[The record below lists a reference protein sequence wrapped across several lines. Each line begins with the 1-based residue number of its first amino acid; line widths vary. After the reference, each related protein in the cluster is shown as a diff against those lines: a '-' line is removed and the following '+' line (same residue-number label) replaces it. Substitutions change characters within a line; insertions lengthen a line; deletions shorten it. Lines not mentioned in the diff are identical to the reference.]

1 MLPNIHRSH
10 NNNFLDKVIQLH
22 RNYVLDNLQC
32 LEINQVTQVWQCSC
46 KGVLIQVSALHAVI
60 RPHISKEYGKP
71 VVIQLVTFSHI
82 AEIRSRLLML
92 LGMAPVRP

>member
-22 RNYVLDNLQC
+22 SNYVLDNLQC

-46 KGVLIQVSALHAVI
+46 KGILIQVAALHAITII
-60 RPHISKEYGKP
+60 RPYISSE
-71 VVIQLVTFSHI
+71 H
-82 AEIRSRLLML
+82 
-92 LGMAPVRP
+92 MAKK